1 MDTPAKKGV
10 VITPDIIDKLYLFWD
25 NFLGRDE
32 KEGINRK
39 QNTDLISKGERL

>member
-25 NFLGRDE
+25 NFLGSDE